1 MFGHCVFWGVVV
13 AEVWTPEWSNAVFSL
28 EERDRRWKKVRDLMA
43 REGID
48 LIVCL
53 PCTNSHDRGQA
64 DPRYLTQLG
73 ENSDETTVAFGIDGE
88 VTAWHSRGGVWPSSN
103 WFDDIRA
110 AGRGTG
116 GKTIVGWIKEHPR
129 YERATIG
136 VAALTSS
143 FYAHVRADEGEV
155 NWQSVQ
161 IIKDAFPQ
169 AKVVSATPVLGEA
182 RYIKS
187 EEEIEFLRKG
197 TQLAE
202 TTLQAVVDY
211 AHAGVAE
218 REVFARML
226 YVYTSAGGSL
236 QPMFGWISGPFG
248 AMHHRVEQP
257 AFRNLQFGDA
267 IHIEIEGRWAGYVA
281 QIDQTFSI
289 GPAELDYKEG
299 IKVAWESFNRV
310 VDILKPGVTVG
321 ELVDVAQVTGLGGRA
336 SASLTMHGRGTGDDG
351 PGLFG
356 TPPDTI
362 RAFVIEENTVFV
374 VKPSMRIGDNPSYYG
389 WGDVVVVRKGGAERL
404 GTRQQALHEL

>member
-1 MFGHCVFWGVVV
+1 MPEQWS
-13 AEVWTPEWSNAVFSL
+13 PEWSNAVFSL

-43 REGID
+43 RDSID

-73 ENSDETTVAFGIDGE
+73 ENSDETTLAFGIDGE

-116 GKTIVGWIKEHPR
+116 GRTVVEWIKEHPR
-129 YERATIG
+129 YERGTIAI
-136 VAALTSS
+136 AAMTSS
-143 FYAHVRADEGEV
+143 FLAHVRADEGEV
-155 NWQSVQ
+155 NWQSVE
-161 IIKDAFPQ
+161 IIKSAFPG
-169 AKVVSATPVLGEA
+169 AKIVSATPVLGEA
-182 RYIKS
+182 RYQKS

-202 TTLQAVVDY
+202 TTMQSVIDY
-211 AHAGVAE
+211 AHAGVPE

-226 YVYTSAGGSL
+226 YAYTSAGGSL
-236 QPMFGWISGPFG
+236 QPMFGWITGPFG
-248 AMHHRVEQP
+248 NTHHRVEQP

-289 GPAELDYKEG
+289 GPASQEYKDV
-299 IKVAWESFNRV
+299 IKLAWESFDRV
-310 VDILKPGVTVG
+310 VGKLKAGVTVG
-321 ELVDVAQVTGLGGRA
+321 ELVDAGRVSGMGGRG

-356 TPPDTI
+356 TPPEAI
-362 RAFVIEENTVFV
+362 RQVTIEESGVFV
-374 VKPSMRIGDNPSYYG
+374 VKPSARIGDNPSYYG
-389 WGDVVVVRKGGAERL
+389 WGDVVVVRKNGAERL
-404 GTRQQALHEL
+404 GTRPQTLYEL